1 MEIAIWHKSFGK
13 LYWSEIVNDR
23 KTDPGLRPLFPN
35 AGNLRKE
42 ISRICLYSGT
52 CYTKKCIESFDP
64 PHQRHQIACTCVWEV
79 KADII
84 QCIHLCF
91 CMLAISLYF
100 VNCVII
106 SCKLSFN
113 SRFTRNQI
121 PIMSFLGFK
130 KAELGCKMS
139 ELHLYVVKR
148 QNWVVII
155 RKWICFN
162 ILTPEGAP
170 ILLAINN
177 FSHASRTRCKRC

>member
-1 MEIAIWHKSFGK
+1 MSITTKVKVAKFSFLNDSHITKQFNFNFCRHK
-13 LYWSEIVNDR
+13 
-23 KTDPGLRPLFPN
+23 
-35 AGNLRKE
+35 NLSTIK
-42 ISRICLYSGT
+42 I
-52 CYTKKCIESFDP
+52 
-64 PHQRHQIACTCVWEV
+64 WEV
-79 KADII
+79 KTDII

-91 CMLAISLYF
+91 CMLAISFYF

-121 PIMSFLGFK
+121 PIMSFLSFK

-155 RKWICFN
+155 RK
-162 ILTPEGAP
+162 
-170 ILLAINN
+170 
-177 FSHASRTRCKRC
+177 

>member
-1 MEIAIWHKSFGK
+1 MGMEGK
-13 LYWSEIVNDR
+13 KRHYSMHTSLFLYVGNFI
-23 KTDPGLRPLFPN
+23 LF
-35 AGNLRKE
+35 
-42 ISRICLYSGT
+42 
-52 CYTKKCIESFDP
+52 
-64 PHQRHQIACTCVWEV
+64 
-79 KADII
+79 
-84 QCIHLCF
+84 
-91 CMLAISLYF
+91 YF

-155 RKWICFN
+155 RK
-162 ILTPEGAP
+162 
-170 ILLAINN
+170 
-177 FSHASRTRCKRC
+177 

>member
-1 MEIAIWHKSFGK
+1 MGPSWADQLLLQLLMERF
-13 LYWSEIVNDR
+13 D
-23 KTDPGLRPLFPN
+23 TFP
-35 AGNLRKE
+35 
-42 ISRICLYSGT
+42 I
-52 CYTKKCIESFDP
+52 
-64 PHQRHQIACTCVWEV
+64 WEV
-79 KADII
+79 KTDII

-91 CMLAISLYF
+91 SMLAISFYF
-100 VNCVII
+100 VNCVTI

-155 RKWICFN
+155 RK
-162 ILTPEGAP
+162 
-170 ILLAINN
+170 
-177 FSHASRTRCKRC
+177 

>member
-1 MEIAIWHKSFGK
+1 MPTMNYLSNRLAIIKVLSAKLKRSPLRILALPMSVNYLVPLHMTVMLTIFFVMTCGSVSDSFLLWKVKS
-13 LYWSEIVNDR
+13 
-23 KTDPGLRPLFPN
+23 
-35 AGNLRKE
+35 
-42 ISRICLYSGT
+42 
-52 CYTKKCIESFDP
+52 
-64 PHQRHQIACTCVWEV
+64 
-79 KADII
+79 DII

-91 CMLAISLYF
+91 CMLAISFYF

-155 RKWICFN
+155 RK
-162 ILTPEGAP
+162 
-170 ILLAINN
+170 
-177 FSHASRTRCKRC
+177 

>member
-1 MEIAIWHKSFGK
+1 MQ
-13 LYWSEIVNDR
+13 
-23 KTDPGLRPLFPN
+23 
-35 AGNLRKE
+35 
-42 ISRICLYSGT
+42 
-52 CYTKKCIESFDP
+52 ESPDT
-64 PHQRHQIACTCVWEV
+64 HILWEV
-79 KADII
+79 KTDII
-84 QCIHLCF
+84 PCIHLCF
-91 CMLAISLYF
+91 SMLAISFYL

-155 RKWICFN
+155 RKRICFN

-170 ILLAINN
+170 ILLGINN
-177 FSHASRTRCKRC
+177 FSHASRTCCKRC

>member
-1 MEIAIWHKSFGK
+1 MRQKCDIGGQNSN
-13 LYWSEIVNDR
+13 YDY
-23 KTDPGLRPLFPN
+23 TN
-35 AGNLRKE
+35 APQCNLRCG
-42 ISRICLYSGT
+42 I
-52 CYTKKCIESFDP
+52 
-64 PHQRHQIACTCVWEV
+64 WNV
-79 KADII
+79 KSDII
-84 QCIHLCF
+84 PCIHLCF
-91 CMLAISLYF
+91 CMLAISFYF

-155 RKWICFN
+155 RK
-162 ILTPEGAP
+162 
-170 ILLAINN
+170 
-177 FSHASRTRCKRC
+177 

>member
-1 MEIAIWHKSFGK
+1 MAVLHRFYCVFIKMKKDTLEQFKIFIGFILDVWKVKSD
-13 LYWSEIVNDR
+13 N
-23 KTDPGLRPLFPN
+23 
-35 AGNLRKE
+35 
-42 ISRICLYSGT
+42 
-52 CYTKKCIESFDP
+52 
-64 PHQRHQIACTCVWEV
+64 
-79 KADII
+79 I

-91 CMLAISLYF
+91 CMLAISFYF

-155 RKWICFN
+155 RK
-162 ILTPEGAP
+162 
-170 ILLAINN
+170 
-177 FSHASRTRCKRC
+177 

>member
-1 MEIAIWHKSFGK
+1 MIIFVVVFFLSDFLRNILKRNCSPYSTLMTMYLPGAILCSNVWKVKS
-13 LYWSEIVNDR
+13 
-23 KTDPGLRPLFPN
+23 
-35 AGNLRKE
+35 
-42 ISRICLYSGT
+42 
-52 CYTKKCIESFDP
+52 
-64 PHQRHQIACTCVWEV
+64 
-79 KADII
+79 DII

-91 CMLAISLYF
+91 CMLAISFYF

-139 ELHLYVVKR
+139 ELHLYVVKT

-155 RKWICFN
+155 RK
-162 ILTPEGAP
+162 
-170 ILLAINN
+170 
-177 FSHASRTRCKRC
+177 

>member
-1 MEIAIWHKSFGK
+1 MSYDKYNLTSLNVLNWLRKSDKMLGK
-13 LYWSEIVNDR
+13 PRILS
-23 KTDPGLRPLFPN
+23 LFPN
-35 AGNLRKE
+35 
-42 ISRICLYSGT
+42 
-52 CYTKKCIESFDP
+52 SFNKFNK
-64 PHQRHQIACTCVWEV
+64 RTLIWEV
-79 KADII
+79 KTDFI

-91 CMLAISLYF
+91 CMLAISFYF
-100 VNCVII
+100 VNCVTI

-155 RKWICFN
+155 RK
-162 ILTPEGAP
+162 
-170 ILLAINN
+170 
-177 FSHASRTRCKRC
+177 